1 MERADAA
8 NTARSGAT
16 NVSSSRDGYSRSAS
30 ASTRCA
36 RSPFRLNARRILNR
50 PRLVWTRRH
59 PARAADASEEA
70 SGSWFARARVR
81 GRGRVLSRVRVARLT
96 SWSHRTRARPSR
108 RGARR
113 APTWRRAR
121 ASSRSWTREGAL
133 VATGKCGPARR
144 PSARARAARARRSP
158 PRPPRDADPREARGC
173 ARWEGRPRAPRRV
186 RRARVERSA
195 AASHARSYFRARSA
209 FGEIR
214 AGARSRNGRPEADSI
229 DRDRVSPVGVAGA
242 AGEPDAK
249 HPRPRAHFRARR
261 RPPAFPA
268 SGLASPRLAEH
279 PRSVARSHPGPLPR
293 LPPLARGFAIVASV
307 RVSSVPTSKGL
318 ESTR

>member
-1 MERADAA
+1 M
-8 NTARSGAT
+8 
-16 NVSSSRDGYSRSAS
+16 
-30 ASTRCA
+30 
-36 RSPFRLNARRILNR
+36 NARRILNR

-81 GRGRVLSRVRVARLT
+81 GRGRVLSRVRIARLT
-96 SWSHRTRARPSR
+96 SWSRRTRARPSR

-158 PRPPRDADPREARGC
+158 PRPPRDADPREARG
-173 ARWEGRPRAPRRV
+173 ARGGEVVRARRDECG
-186 RRARVERSA
+186 ARVERTF
-195 AASHARSYFRARSA
+195 ARQRPTRGVIFAREAPSARSA
-209 FGEIR
+209 GAPLEKRTPRGDRSIEI
-214 AGARSRNGRPEADSI
+214 
-229 DRDRVSPVGVAGA
+229 SPVGVAGA
-242 AGEPDAK
+242 AGELDPK

-261 RPPAFPA
+261 RPPVFPA

-279 PRSVARSHPGPLPR
+279 PRSVARARPGPLPR

>member
-1 MERADAA
+1 MVRAGARPGSGARPLAGSRRASHLVVPSHASSTVSPRCASSTNMATRARLLAVVDPRGCPRGDWKVRTRAASERA
-8 NTARSGAT
+8 R
-16 NVSSSRDGYSRSAS
+16 
-30 ASTRCA
+30 
-36 RSPFRLNARRILNR
+36 ARR
-50 PRLVWTRRH
+50 PRATVPAAPAARRG
-59 PARAADASEEA
+59 PARGSGVRAVGGSSARAA
-70 SGSWFARARVR
+70 
-81 GRGRVLSRVRVARLT
+81 T
-96 SWSHRTRARPSR
+96 S
-108 RGARR
+108 
-113 APTWRRAR
+113 
-121 ASSRSWTREGAL
+121 
-133 VATGKCGPARR
+133 
-144 PSARARAARARRSP
+144 AARARRAERGSV
-158 PRPPRDADPREARGC
+158 PRAELFSREKRLRRDPRGGPLEKRTPRG
-173 ARWEGRPRAPRRV
+173 G
-186 RRARVERSA
+186 
-195 AASHARSYFRARSA
+195 
-209 FGEIR
+209 
-214 AGARSRNGRPEADSI
+214 SI

>member
-1 MERADAA
+1 M
-8 NTARSGAT
+8 
-16 NVSSSRDGYSRSAS
+16 
-30 ASTRCA
+30 
-36 RSPFRLNARRILNR
+36 NARRILNR

-81 GRGRVLSRVRVARLT
+81 GRGRVLSRVRIARLT
-96 SWSHRTRARPSR
+96 SWSRRTRARPSR

-186 RRARVERSA
+186 RRAR
-195 AASHARSYFRARSA
+195 ASSGARQRPTRGVIFAREAPSARSA
-209 FGEIR
+209 RGP
-214 AGARSRNGRPEADSI
+214 ARETDAPRRIDI

-261 RPPAFPA
+261 RPPVFPA

-279 PRSVARSHPGPLPR
+279 PRSVARARPGPLPR

>member
-1 MERADAA
+1 M
-8 NTARSGAT
+8 
-16 NVSSSRDGYSRSAS
+16 
-30 ASTRCA
+30 
-36 RSPFRLNARRILNR
+36 NARRILNR

-70 SGSWFARARVR
+70 SGSWLARARVR

-96 SWSHRTRARPSR
+96 SWSRRTRARPSR

-121 ASSRSWTREGAL
+121 ASSRVVDPRGCPRGD
-133 VATGKCGPARR
+133 GKCGPARR

-186 RRARVERSA
+186 RRARRAERGSVP
-195 AASHARSYFRARSA
+195 RAELFSREKRLRRDPRGAPLEKRTPRGGSISI
-209 FGEIR
+209 EI
-214 AGARSRNGRPEADSI
+214 
-229 DRDRVSPVGVAGA
+229 SPVGVAGA
-242 AGEPDAK
+242 AGEPDPK

-261 RPPAFPA
+261 RPPVFPA

-279 PRSVARSHPGPLPR
+279 PRSVARARPGPLPR